1 MGDGLW
7 SDSLQPGNTKAKHS
21 RSDGAVVDLFPELS
35 RAATDSAAVYAQAA
49 AEKEYAERLS
59 SQPQN

>member
-1 MGDGLW
+1 M
-7 SDSLQPGNTKAKHS
+7 
-21 RSDGAVVDLFPELS
+21 VDLFPELS